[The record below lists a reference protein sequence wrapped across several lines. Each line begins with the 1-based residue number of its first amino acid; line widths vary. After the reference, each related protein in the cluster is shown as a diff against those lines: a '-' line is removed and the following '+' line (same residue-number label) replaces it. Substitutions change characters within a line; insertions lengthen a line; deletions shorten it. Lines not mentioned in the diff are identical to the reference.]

1 MRIQEKSLILPALY
15 VISKKGSATTSDLIK
30 ELTIIFNPT
39 GEDAEILS
47 GRHDTK
53 FSQKVRNLV
62 SHRDSNM
69 MKELTNFEN
78 GVYTLT
84 DDGKAYL
91 SDNITTM
98 EYISSNPFSYSD
110 IKKISFDT
118 ISTKGK
124 KHSIIIYDEKEMV
137 SEGEI
142 ITKESR
148 LKKRCLKLRD
158 AAIQKYTQSN
168 GRILCSVCGFDFEK
182 VYKELGKGYIEI
194 HHEVPI
200 YQYSNEGF
208 QQYIGDAVK
217 QMKPL
222 CANCHRMIHRK
233 KKPLSIDE
241 LKRIVGE
248 KIE

>member
-62 SHRDSNM
+62 SHRDGNM

-78 GVYTLT
+78 GVYTLS
-84 DDGKAYL
+84 DAGKVYL
-91 SDNITTM
+91 LDNMITM
-98 EYISSNPFSYSD
+98 EYILSNPFDYTD
-110 IKKISFDT
+110 IQKLSLDT
-118 ISTKGK
+118 IRTKGK
-124 KHSIIIYDEKEMV
+124 KRSIIIYDEKEMV

-142 ITKESR
+142 ITKESK
-148 LKKRCLKLRD
+148 LKKRCAKLRD
-158 AAIQKYTQSN
+158 AAIQKYTQPD
-168 GRILCSVCGFDFEK
+168 GKILCSVCGFDFEK
-182 VYKELGKGYIEI
+182 VYKDLGKGYIEI

-200 YQYSNEGF
+200 YQYSDEGF
-208 QQYIGDAVK
+208 QQYIYDAVK

-222 CANCHRMIHRK
+222 CANCHRMIHRYK
-233 KKPLSIDE
+233 KTLSVDD
-241 LKRIVGE
+241 LKRIVGGDSE
-248 KIE
+248 